1 MIGFNNGKSRFSMEK
16 SSTCQGFPLP
26 REIFGQGLPREGG
39 SRRDSQSFVFFSM
52 DVTERPFTT
61 CLVGGLE
68 HFLFFHSVGNFIIPT
83 DFRSVIFQRGR
94 STTNQLSAISH
105 PFPLPKTIPETNQQ
119 DVQPHPLLTFSD

>member
-1 MIGFNNGKSRFSMEK
+1 MGNPDFQWKNHRRVRDFHCHVRFSDRVCPGRVEVGETHK
-16 SSTCQGFPLP
+16 VL
-26 REIFGQGLPREGG
+26 
-39 SRRDSQSFVFFSM
+39 FFSM

-83 DFRSVIFQRGR
+83 DFHSIIFQRGR

-105 PFPLPKTIPETNQQ
+105 PFPLPKAIPETNQQ